1 MGDKEQR
8 SHGAVHTGLGAHGGG
23 GVAGV
28 LEMVP
33 AVRGSGTEANQR
45 DRLEMQGEGK
55 EGKLEQR
62 GRGDIGTQSQAEIV
76 AANSRSLICPAIRS

>member
-1 MGDKEQR
+1 MMKLKVILAGDKEQR
-8 SHGAVHTGLGAHGGG
+8 SYGAVRTGLGAHGGG

-33 AVRGSGTEANQR
+33 AVRGSGMEANQR

-62 GRGDIGTQSQAEIV
+62 GRELGTE
-76 AANSRSLICPAIRS
+76 RKG